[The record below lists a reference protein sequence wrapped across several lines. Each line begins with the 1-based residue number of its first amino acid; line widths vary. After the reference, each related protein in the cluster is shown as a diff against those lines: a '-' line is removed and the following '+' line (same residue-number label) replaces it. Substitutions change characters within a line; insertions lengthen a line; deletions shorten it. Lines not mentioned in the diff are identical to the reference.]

1 MIAYG
6 SHASTGPRDLRHAPV
21 PGPPQS
27 PRQVAARR
35 ASARGARTR
44 PAAGEQPAEARWAAA
59 WRHLLAALVGPWGEK
74 SPMDRTPPPPATRP
88 AAPLD
93 PERVVV
99 WVDGVG
105 GYLLCTRAGVSLG
118 QPVGG
123 ARNDVALMA
132 DVSRRHAEIVREG
145 DAYRLEARQPVR
157 VNGQPARGP
166 VLLGSGARLEL
177 GDSVVLRFV
186 RPHPLSATARLEFLS
201 RHRTQPLVDGVLLV
215 AESVILGPNPRAH
228 IVCPDWSRDLVL
240 YRREGQ
246 WRCRG
251 PEAFEV
257 DGRPA
262 QHEAAL
268 GPTSRIV
275 LGDAALSLEPVVGQ

>member
-1 MIAYG
+1 
-6 SHASTGPRDLRHAPV
+6 
-21 PGPPQS
+21 
-27 PRQVAARR
+27 
-35 ASARGARTR
+35 
-44 PAAGEQPAEARWAAA
+44 
-59 WRHLLAALVGPWGEK
+59 
-74 SPMDRTPPPPATRP
+74 
-88 AAPLD
+88 
-93 PERVVV
+93 
-99 WVDGVG
+99 
-105 GYLLCTRAGVSLG
+105 
-118 QPVGG
+118 
-123 ARNDVALMA
+123 
-132 DVSRRHAEIVREG
+132 
-145 DAYRLEARQPVR
+145 
-157 VNGQPARGP
+157 

-177 GDSVVLRFV
+177 GDSVVLRFI

-251 PEAFEV
+251 PEVFEV
-257 DGRPA
+257 DGHPA
-262 QHEAAL
+262 RHEAAL